1 MADLLA
7 LDGLAKHF
15 GGIRATDGVT
25 LDVRAGELH
34 ALIGPNGAGKTTLIH
49 LVSGALAAD
58 EGSVRF
64 DGDDVTRLT
73 MHERAGRGL
82 VRSYQITS
90 IFPHLTA
97 LENLRLAVQSR
108 RQDWGSSFR
117 FWQPA
122 ARDAAMTE
130 EAAALLAEVDLAG
143 RGTAQAADL
152 AHGEQRCL
160 ELGMALATK
169 PRLLLLDEPLAG
181 MGREESERMAALI
194 AGLKGRV
201 TVLLVEH
208 DMDIVFRLA
217 DRISVLVAGR
227 IVATG
232 TPDAI
237 RDDPHVRRAYLGD
250 EIVPIDRTLPP
261 VRAQRPCGLPLHGE
275 GRRGDGT

>member
-1 MADLLA
+1 MAELLT

-15 GGIRATDGVT
+15 GGIRATDGVS
-25 LDVRAGELH
+25 LDVRSGELH

-49 LVSGALAAD
+49 LVSGALPAD
-58 EGSVRF
+58 AGSVRF
-64 DGDDVTRLT
+64 DGADITHLT

-90 IFPHLTA
+90 IFPQLTA

-108 RQDWGSSFR
+108 RRDWGSSFR

-122 ARDAAMTE
+122 ARNEAMTA
-130 EAAALLAEVDLAG
+130 EASALLAEVGLAE
-143 RGTAQAADL
+143 RASAHAADL

-160 ELGMALATK
+160 ELGMALATR

-181 MGREESERMAALI
+181 MGHDESERMATLV

-227 IVATG
+227 IVASG
-232 TPDAI
+232 TPEAI
-237 RDDPHVRRAYLGD
+237 RDNPEVRRAYLGD
-250 EIVPIDRTLPP
+250 EIVPL
-261 VRAQRPCGLPLHGE
+261 
-275 GRRGDGT
+275 